1 MRIVFRTAL
10 ILCLFFSG
18 AASAQVANVEFG
30 KNRIQYHLDYE
41 EWSQYESQNFTTYWY
56 GESRFIG
63 QAVVQIAEYDFA
75 SIERILEHRMNDKI
89 EIIAYTDITDV
100 KQSNIGNEEIFINVG
115 GQTKIVGNKMFVY
128 FNGDHND
135 LRRQIREGI
144 ASVYLNSMLFG
155 ANLQEVVQNAVLL
168 NLPLWFKDGLI
179 AYVGEDWNV
188 ALDGQLRDLFNNGA
202 IKDFE
207 SFAEKNPRL
216 AGHAMW
222 YFISQQFGKSTV
234 ANLIYL
240 TRINRS
246 VESGFLYVLGSS
258 FPKTTE
264 SWQSYFTQRY
274 KGEKRLTDSLSIA
287 PLPIKN
293 RRNLPYTQVRL
304 SPDGQRIA
312 YATNEIGQVKVYI
325 YELETNDK
333 KLVLK
338 TGSRNPFQDPDYN
351 YPLLAWSTNNLD
363 LAVLY
368 ETRDVPKLMLY
379 SRATGKKITED
390 LSTQYQRVYSMDFLN
405 ATDLVLSAG
414 VRGFSDIFIY
424 YTQNRQ
430 TQRITQDFW
439 DDIDARAAKLGDT
452 RSIIFASNR
461 PDSIFSTERLDT
473 ILPIQ
478 PFDLFFYDLNSRGNE
493 LIRLTRTPY
502 ANESS
507 PFGIDTTYFS
517 YISDA
522 SGIANRY
529 EGYLEDYIHHYDRI
543 VRLDDGFEVTLHAD
557 SALETRLDS
566 ATIARIDS
574 TWLEPFWKKRAVTY
588 PVSNYDGNILTQ
600 HAAPAAG
607 RLLMTAVRNQQPKI
621 FIDKLG
627 LATPGEVQLN
637 PSLFREKERSAR
649 ERQKAQSTT
658 PTPQPPKPQP
668 QPVEVP
674 KETPPPPPPQA
685 PRQDSAKIDID
696 NYLFQSEFDDEE
708 LPNVLVVPEPAPAA
722 PLQREMPMQAT
733 TLPALRPSGK
743 VVEFNPSRII
753 PYRLKFRTDF
763 VTTQLDNAPLFDGL
777 NSFAGTPVDFG
788 FLPPGILLKANFKD
802 LFEDY
807 EIEGGIRIP
816 TSFNG
821 AEYFLVYK
829 NKKKRIDKQYAVYR
843 RALRFPGEARIST
856 PIQPRSENTTFLALT
871 QWRYPLSIFTSL
883 RATATYRMDNTTQLA
898 TDTISLKTPSLR
910 ENRLGL
916 RLEYVFDNTY
926 DVTLNMK
933 DGIRYKVFAEVVKRF
948 DVELGDQP
956 DFSFAEGFMG
966 VVGLDA
972 RYYQRLLKHSVLAV
986 RLAGATSFG
995 SERILYYIGG
1005 VDSWLF
1011 PRFDSNIPAPT
1022 TGNFAYQAV
1031 APNLRGFQMNI
1042 RNGSSYL
1049 LTNAELRMA
1058 PFRYLSKN
1066 LKSNFLRNFQVVGF
1080 FDVGTAWQGKTPF
1093 TEENP
1098 LNTKIIPDPLP
1109 AGSPIFVKVKYFRD
1123 PIVFGYGVGIR
1134 TLLFGYF
1141 VRLDYGWGIETRE
1154 VQQPRLYFALGTDF

>member
-1 MRIVFRTAL
+1 MRIVFRTV
-10 ILCLFFSG
+10 LFFCLLFPG

-89 EIIAYTDITDV
+89 EIIVYTDLTDV

-155 ANLQEVVQNAVLL
+155 SNLQEVVQNAVLL

-179 AYVGEDWNV
+179 TFVGEEWNTT
-188 ALDGQLRDLFNNGA
+188 LDGQLRDLFTSGA

-207 SFAEKNPRL
+207 DFSEKNPRL
-216 AGHAMW
+216 AGHSMW
-222 YFISQQFGKSTV
+222 YFISQQFGRSTV

-258 FPKTTE
+258 FTRTTE

-274 KGEKRLTDSLSIA
+274 KGEMRFTDSLA
-287 PLPIKN
+287 LEPLPIKN
-293 RRNLPYTQVRL
+293 RRNLPFTQARI

-312 YATNEIGQVKVYI
+312 YATNEIGQVKVYL
-325 YELETNDK
+325 YELETGQK

-351 YPLLAWSTNNLD
+351 YPLLAWSPNNLD

-379 SRATGKKITED
+379 NRGTGKKTTED
-390 LSTQYQRVYSMDFLN
+390 LSSQYQRVFSMDFLN
-405 ATDLVLSAG
+405 STDLVFSAA

-424 YTQNRQ
+424 FTQNRQ

-439 DDIDARAAKLGDT
+439 DDLDARAVKLGNT
-452 RSIIFASNR
+452 RGIIFASNR
-461 PDSIFSTERLDT
+461 TDSLFVTERLDT

-502 ANESS
+502 ANERE
-507 PFGIDTTYFS
+507 PFGIDTAYFS

-543 VRLDDGFEVTLHAD
+543 VRLDDGFELTLHAD
-557 SALETRLDS
+557 SALTTKLDS
-566 ATIARIDS
+566 AAMARIDT

-588 PVSNYDGNILTQ
+588 PVSNYDRNILTQ
-600 HAAPAAG
+600 HAAPSVG
-607 RLLMTAVRNQQPKI
+607 KLLMTSLQNQQQ
-621 FIDKLG
+621 KLFTTTLVRPEQG
-627 LATPGEVQLN
+627 AVELS
-637 PSLFREKERSAR
+637 PSLFREKERNAR
-649 ERQKAQSTT
+649 ERQKI
-658 PTPQPPKPQP
+658 QPPSPILEEKPVETPKPQP
-668 QPVEVP
+668 
-674 KETPPPPPPQA
+674 PPPTPVPTPTPA
-685 PRQDSAKIDID
+685 PDSAKVDID
-696 NYLFQSEFDDEE
+696 NYLFQSEFDDDE
-708 LPNVLVVPEPAPAA
+708 LPSVLVVEEPAPAQPLKREA
-722 PLQREMPMQAT
+722 PRQT
-733 TLPALRPSGK
+733 TPLGLRVPQGN
-743 VVEFNPSRII
+743 VTPFNPSRIT

-802 LFEDY
+802 LLEDY
-807 EIEGGIRIP
+807 ELEGGIRIP
-816 TSFNG
+816 TTFNG
-821 AEYFLVYK
+821 AEYFLVFK
-829 NKKKRIDKQYAVYR
+829 DKKKRIDKQYAVYR
-843 RALRFPGEARIST
+843 RALRFPGEAGFST
-856 PIQPRSENTTFLALT
+856 PIQPRTENTTFLALS
-871 QWRYPLSIFTSL
+871 QWRYPLDIFTSL
-883 RATATYRMDNTTQLA
+883 RATATYRMDNTTRLA
-898 TDTISLKTPSLR
+898 TDTFSLQTPSLR

-926 DVTLNMK
+926 DMSINMK
-933 DGIRYKVFAEVVKRF
+933 DGIRYKVFAEAVKRF

-956 DFSFAEGFMG
+956 GLSFKDGFMG

-972 RYYQRLLKHSVLAV
+972 RYYQRMLKHSVFAL

-995 SERILYYIGG
+995 AERILYYIGG

-1011 PRFDSNIPAPT
+1011 PRFDNNIPAPT

-1042 RNGSSYL
+1042 RNGNSYL
-1049 LTNAELRMA
+1049 LTNAELRVA
-1058 PFRYLSKN
+1058 LFRYFSKN
-1066 LKSNFLRNFQVVGF
+1066 LTSNFLRNFQVVGF

-1093 TEENP
+1093 TDENP

-1109 AGSPIFVKVKYFRD
+1109 PGTPIFVKVKYFRD
-1123 PIVFGYGVGIR
+1123 PIVFGYGFGIR

-1141 VRLDYGWGIETRE
+1141 VRVDYGWGIETRE
-1154 VQQPRLYFALGTDF
+1154 VQEPRLYFSLGTDF